1 MSSPAFLQGILTHE
15 RGLFCKVVGAVPE
28 EGRAY
33 RCEPKA
39 RSAEELIGHIIGHN
53 YDLLELLEDGV
64 IHHRNNVPFDTVED
78 AVATLDGTFGEI
90 ADRLGSIDEAAWT
103 DQSKVLFEQQLV
115 MEAPRVQMAW
125 MMLLDSIHHRG
136 QLSTYLRP
144 MGSKVPAIYGPSAD
158 DAGQGH

>member
-1 MSSPAFLQGILTHE
+1 MSADF
-15 RGLFCKVVGAVPE
+15 
-28 EGRAY
+28 
-33 RCEPKA
+33 
-39 RSAEELIGHIIGHN
+39 SA
-53 YDLLELLEDGV
+53 
-64 IHHRNNVPFDTVED
+64 TS
-78 AVATLDGTFGEI
+78 DGTFGEI

-103 DQSKVLFEQQLV
+103 DQAKFLFEQQLV

-125 MMLLDSIHHRG
+125 MMLRDSIHHRG